1 MGVNNFS
8 VGDRIR
14 AGRKAKGWSQ
24 SYFAELLGCT
34 HTYVSYI
41 ETGAKGMSLDTFV
54 KIANLLETSADE
66 LLIDNLVTIHAANSE
81 LQMATADCNDFENHV
96 LLDIIVAAK
105 ES

>member
-54 KIANLLETSADE
+54 KIANLLE
-66 LLIDNLVTIHAANSE
+66 I
-81 LQMATADCNDFENHV
+81 QM
-96 LLDIIVAAK
+96 
-105 ES
+105 